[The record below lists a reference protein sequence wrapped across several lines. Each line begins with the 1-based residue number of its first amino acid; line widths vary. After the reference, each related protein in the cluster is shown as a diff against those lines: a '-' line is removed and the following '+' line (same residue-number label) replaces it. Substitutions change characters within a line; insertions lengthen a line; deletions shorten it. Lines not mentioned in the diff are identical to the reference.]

1 MSETLLLIGCGKMGT
16 ALLAGWIAQGL
27 APSAAYIVEPDTA
40 QHERIRAMGVHVVA
54 SPEALPHG
62 LAPATIVLAVK
73 PQSMDKVVPAYAGPA
88 ATALTISIAAG
99 KSIAYYES
107 LLGESRAIVR
117 VMPNTPAAVGRGISV
132 CVANTRTSAAQRTKT
147 EKLMS
152 AVGDVAWIEDES
164 LMDAVTAVSG
174 SGPAYAF
181 LLVECMAQAGV
192 AMGLAPDL
200 AMRLARQT
208 VIGSGELMHRAD
220 EDAGTL
226 RKNVTSPGGTT
237 EAALKIL
244 MGEPG
249 LKDLMTR
256 AIEAATRRGRELAS

>member
-27 APSAAYIVEPDTA
+27 APTNAYVVEADTT
-40 QHERIRAMGVHVVA
+40 QHARIGALGVHVVA
-54 SPEALPHG
+54 GPEALPHG

-73 PQSMDKVVPAYAGPA
+73 PQSMDTVVPAYAGPA

-99 KSIAYYES
+99 KSIAYYEK

-117 VMPNTPAAVGRGISV
+117 VMPNTPAAVGRGMSV
-132 CVANTRTSAAQRTKT
+132 CVANARTSEAQREKT
-147 EKLMS
+147 GKLMS
-152 AVGDVAWIEDES
+152 AVGEVAWIEDES
-164 LMDAVTAVSG
+164 LMDAITAVSG

-181 LLVECMAQAGV
+181 LLVECMAKAGEAV
-192 AMGLAPDL
+192 GLAPDM

-208 VIGSGELMHRAD
+208 VIGSGELMARAS

-249 LKDLMTR
+249 LQDLMTT
-256 AIEAATRRGRELAS
+256 AIEAATRRGRELG